1 MINAQDERPPAPSQA
16 ELIESHGIDHIP
28 ETQRRGHPRHQFYVW
43 FAVNMNPITIVVGA
57 LAATAGLDWTSTILV
72 FLVANIAGVAGVGMA
87 AALGPRLGMPQMT
100 AGRATFGI
108 DGNRLPS
115 VAASL
120 LFIGYFATTAI
131 LGAETVRA
139 LWSIPAWPVIV
150 AIGVISLGLTISGYD
165 TVHRMERWLTWL
177 AIAVFA
183 SLTVF
188 ALINYPAHS
197 SFSPASGAKFVP
209 ALLLVFGAIFSYAVG
224 WSAYASDYSRYLP
237 SRTPVRKTATFS
249 ALGLLAAMLW
259 MELLGY
265 AIGRLSLGDD
275 VTHGIKALSPTPMA
289 DVVFVTVIGICVAGC
304 VMNAYSGV
312 MSAISWGLP
321 LGRRSATVVFC
332 AAGTVLALIFSGPR
346 FEPALEKFL
355 YLVVYFVTPWLSLVL
370 LNWLLRARKYDG
382 FPSLNVFY
390 DPAGELGGVK
400 WASIAALLLGVGV
413 SVPFMA
419 TSLYTGP
426 LGRALD
432 GADISY
438 VVSAVVAAAIYYPL
452 SRTEIGAGEASRA
465 ARTVA
470 AQTTGR

>member
-1 MINAQDERPPAPSQA
+1 MD
-16 ELIESHGIDHIP
+16 
-28 ETQRRGHPRHQFYVW
+28 T
-43 FAVNMNPITIVVGA
+43 
-57 LAATAGLDWTSTILV
+57 
-72 FLVANIAGVAGVGMA
+72 
-87 AALGPRLGMPQMT
+87 ALGPKLGMPQMT

-115 VAASL
+115 AAASL

-139 LWSIPAWPVIV
+139 LWNVPAWAIIIVI
-150 AIGVISLGLTISGYD
+150 GLISLALTISGYD
-165 TVHRMERWLTWL
+165 MVHRMERWLTWL
-177 AIAVFA
+177 AIAVFI
-183 SLTVF
+183 SLTAF
-188 ALINYPAHS
+188 AVLNYPAHS
-197 SFSPASGAKFVP
+197 TVSLATGSKFVP
-209 ALLLVFGAIFSYAVG
+209 AMLLVFGAIFSYAVG

-237 SRTPVRKTATFS
+237 SRTPVGKTATFS
-249 ALGLLAAMLW
+249 ALGLFAAMMW

-275 VTHGIKALSPTPMA
+275 VTHGIKVLSPTPMA
-289 DVVFVTVIGICVAGC
+289 DVVFVTVILICIAGC

-321 LGRRSATVVFC
+321 LERRVASVAFCVV
-332 AAGTVLALIFSGPR
+332 GTVLALVFSRPR

-370 LNWLLRARKYDG
+370 VNWLLRSRKYGG

-390 DPAGELGGVK
+390 DPHGELGGVK
-400 WASIAALLLGVGV
+400 WAGIAALLIGVGV

-426 LGRALD
+426 LGHALD

-452 SRTEIGAGEASRA
+452 SRTEISTRTASPA
-465 ARTVA
+465 DSTVA
-470 AQTTGR
+470 AQATGR